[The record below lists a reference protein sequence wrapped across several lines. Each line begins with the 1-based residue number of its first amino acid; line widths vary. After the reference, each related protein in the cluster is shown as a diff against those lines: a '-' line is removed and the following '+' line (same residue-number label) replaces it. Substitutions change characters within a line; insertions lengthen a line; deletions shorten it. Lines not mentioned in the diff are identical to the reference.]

1 MHTSSNPDIYNTT
14 FLFPMHQNAS
24 PSVVGKQI
32 QQFESTLNVL
42 RDQMMNGM
50 CERQTNFMQTPIFR
64 TSHHERMAEVERS
77 HDKLRNQAWITHIQ
91 LCDRTEEAIEQLE
104 RTRKM
109 LVNAKRVRNT
119 LQNQLS
125 RVSEVRNNHYVKS
138 QISEHYIN
146 TARELTNQVRWLFK
160 EIHICISEVRTN
172 IHSKL
177 MFLTN
182 NAAMCK
188 IENEEALK
196 MAIYEF
202 SLEDRRKRDGIDVS
216 VLVEKHID
224 DRHQNDHRY
233 QVTMFDSN
241 SHNIKHLAIVKL
253 KNFSPKTHCDEISVM
268 KFHSLQ
274 KEFMESTFDFSAFD
288 DASSDDNDDDFEE
301 HDDYND
307 DRWIADAEVEGD
319 DVDEP
324 EEETEQEEQLRDV
337 VVDYDTT
344 PTTPKASSSHNS
356 HNSHRICSNKKHK
369 HIQKHVQF
377 KKDKQNANSSQ
388 YHDFAHTFQNT
399 NHTTG
404 TLKQEDSQSKQYQDH
419 ASKQMCKEL
428 TKLERSSKT
437 GGRHGKCGKNVF
449 ERWNKD
455 GATTKMM
462 SQMISRD

>member
-1 MHTSSNPDIYNTT
+1 MHTSSNTDIYNTT

-42 RDQMMNGM
+42 HDQMMNGM
-50 CERQTNFMQTPIFR
+50 CERQTNFMHTPIFR
-64 TSHHERMAEVERS
+64 TIHHERMAEIERS
-77 HDKLRNQAWITHIQ
+77 HDKLRNQARITHIQ

-196 MAIYEF
+196 MALYEF
-202 SLEDRRKRDGIDVS
+202 SLENLHNKVGAQ
-216 VLVEKHID
+216 VLVHVEKHISG
-224 DRHQNDHRY
+224 Y
-233 QVTMFDSN
+233 QVTIFDSN
-241 SHNIKHLAIVKL
+241 NFCIKNQSVVKL
-253 KNFSPKTHCDEISVM
+253 KNFSPEKHCDKNALI
-268 KFHSLQ
+268 KFQSLQ
-274 KEFMESTFDFSAFD
+274 REFIESTFDFSAFD
-288 DASSDDNDDDFEE
+288 DASFDDDFEE

-319 DVDEP
+319 DVVES
-324 EEETEQEEQLRDV
+324 EEETQQEEQLHDV

-356 HNSHRICSNKKHK
+356 HNSHNSHHIRGIKKHT
-369 HIQKHVQF
+369 HNQKRVQF

-419 ASKQMCKEL
+419 AKQMCKEL
-428 TKLERSSKT
+428 TKLKRSSKT
-437 GGRHGKCGKNVF
+437 GGRHGRSGKNVF

-462 SQMISRD
+462 SQMISCD